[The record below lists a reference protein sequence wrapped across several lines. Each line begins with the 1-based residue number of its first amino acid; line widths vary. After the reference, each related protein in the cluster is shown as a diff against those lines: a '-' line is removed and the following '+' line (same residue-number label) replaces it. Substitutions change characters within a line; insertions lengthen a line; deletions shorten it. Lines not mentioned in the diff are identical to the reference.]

1 MKIDKVDSPVF
12 IGRRGEAGVLSI
24 QFDVSDWLARFPL
37 GEFTVDFKPDYI
49 SESFSLLP
57 DQYTVEGGILTI
69 DIERNVTS
77 QAGQGFLGVRM
88 RVGEV
93 VDKRSAII
101 PVLVGDSL
109 ERGKHE

>member
-1 MKIDKVDSPVF
+1 MKIDKIDSPVF
-12 IGRRGEAGVLSI
+12 IGRRDETGVLSI

-69 DIERNVTS
+69 DIERNVTNK
-77 QAGQGFLGVRM
+77 AGQASLGVRM
-88 RVGEV
+88 RVGDK

-101 PVLVGDSL
+101 QVLIADSL
-109 ERGKHE
+109 

>member
-1 MKIDKVDSPVF
+1 MYTIDKLPSPVF
-12 IGRRGEAGVLSI
+12 IGRRDETGVLSI

-69 DIERNVTS
+69 DIERNVTNKVG
-77 QAGQGFLGVRM
+77 QASLGVRM
-88 RVGEV
+88 RVGDK

-101 PVLVGDSL
+101 QVLIADSL
-109 ERGKHE
+109 